1 MVQVGKMWGKM
12 VMCGAKM
19 DMGERREEQEPKTYK
34 QTKKNARGACCWN
47 GEMRNYE
54 MEKNRKGK
62 RKKRK
67 E

>member
-1 MVQVGKMWGKM
+1 
-12 VMCGAKM
+12 MCGIKM
-19 DMGERREEQEPKTYK
+19 DMRDRREEQEPKPYT
-34 QTKKNARGACCWN
+34 QMKKNARGACCWS
-47 GEMRNYE
+47 GELRDYE